1 MLKLLNKIYRKD
13 NVTKDIVNAV
23 VKKLDEIEIK
33 INDLY
38 KQIFLNYATWYLEE
52 KEREMGLNKKLDDLE
67 KTQGIC

>member
-1 MLKLLNKIYRKD
+1 M
-13 NVTKDIVNAV
+13 TV

-52 KEREMGLNKKLDDLE
+52 KEREMGLNKKLDE
-67 KTQGIC
+67 FGKTQGIMLKQDFLEQVLLQKNF